1 MDDNLNDYQDINIE
15 DYHFECK
22 KNIFLLLICYF
33 IISEYLLLI
42 FITDYYGFKQVAAQN
57 SYPILFNIEIESDD
71 EEESDDKNEGG
82 GEESVC
88 QLL

>member
-1 MDDNLNDYQDINIE
+1 M
-15 DYHFECK
+15 
-22 KNIFLLLICYF
+22 LLICYF
-33 IISEYLLLI
+33 NISEHLLLI
-42 FITDYYGFKQVAAQN
+42 FIIDNYGFNQVVAQT

-82 GEESVC
+82 GKESGY